1 MLMQYFSQYKSL
13 AAWAEKKGKSWNCT
27 KIFSLFVCH
36 LSTELAA
43 KKMAVKVKRLKRI
56 RYIQKEKSARYC
68 WIHKDKIPSQKL
80 LSLQMNRKC
89 GSLPEEG
96 AVFPS
101 SPRIRNKPVINKS
114 ENSKDIDLTQNGCFA
129 FLISLLISFAILWGD
144 EKIMVNWRQL
154 GGFLIFICL
163 CRKYNRARVLSHIS
177 ILIWVSRLYF
187 CFMCSLQNKQCIV
200 VLNRHFWIYASFV
213 HSSQTLLSA
222 APFVTA
228 LHSALPLL
236 CKVMLW
242 RVQEAAPAQKQL
254 DWAFSQPPVTM

>member
-1 MLMQYFSQYKSL
+1 MLTQYFSQYKSL

-154 GGFLIFICL
+154 GGGFAFHL
-163 CRKYNRARVLSHIS
+163 
-177 ILIWVSRLYF
+177 
-187 CFMCSLQNKQCIV
+187 SLQKVQQGQSLV
-200 VLNRHFWIYASFV
+200 SHFYPDMCLA
-213 HSSQTLLSA
+213 TLLL
-222 APFVTA
+222 
-228 LHSALPLL
+228 LH
-236 CKVMLW
+236 VFFT
-242 RVQEAAPAQKQL
+242 E
-254 DWAFSQPPVTM
+254 